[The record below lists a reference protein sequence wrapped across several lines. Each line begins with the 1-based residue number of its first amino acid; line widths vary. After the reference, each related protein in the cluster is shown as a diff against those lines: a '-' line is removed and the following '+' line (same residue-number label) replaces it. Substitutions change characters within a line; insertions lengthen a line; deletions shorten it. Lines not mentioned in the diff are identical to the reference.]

1 MSVWIWVTYRL
12 NYEFYPLENVL
23 YIISILLDSK
33 AVFLQKKESS
43 LSQSGKLMFFDEN
56 PLKLMH
62 SLIELINVCIGFS
75 IKM

>member
-62 SLIELINVCIGFS
+62 SLIELINLCIGFR

>member
-1 MSVWIWVTYRL
+1 MSVWIWLTYRL

-33 AVFLQKKESS
+33 AVFLQNKESS

-62 SLIELINVCIGFS
+62 SLIELINVCIDFS

>member
-1 MSVWIWVTYRL
+1 MSVWIWLTYRL

-62 SLIELINVCIGFS
+62 SLIELINVCIYFS